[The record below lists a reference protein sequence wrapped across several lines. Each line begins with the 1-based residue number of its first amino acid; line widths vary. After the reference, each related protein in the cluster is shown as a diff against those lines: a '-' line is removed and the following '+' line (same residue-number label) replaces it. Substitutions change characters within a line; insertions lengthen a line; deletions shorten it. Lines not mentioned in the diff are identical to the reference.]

1 MLDRRQAGT
10 SPTALRMQI
19 GARLRRMRE
28 DKGIGRAEA
37 GDAIRGSASK
47 MSRLE
52 LGRHGFKTRDVLDL
66 LDLYGVR
73 DPHEREGLIELV
85 REAKKPGWWQSYGDV
100 VPSWFEQYLGLEQ
113 SATAIR
119 GYEVQYI
126 PGLLQTRDYAN
137 AVIRLEYY
145 DAAYEGFDRRLG
157 LRMARQDILR
167 RPVAPVRLWTVIDE
181 AALRRPI
188 GGPETM
194 RAQIEHLITVS
205 ETMPNVKVQVLPFSS
220 GGHLALGGPVTIV
233 RFAEQD
239 LHDVVYLEQ
248 LTSARYPE
256 GQEADRYQEIMDSL
270 AIRAWLPARST
281 TFLKDLLNDF

>member
-1 MLDRRQAGT
+1 
-10 SPTALRMQI
+10 MQI